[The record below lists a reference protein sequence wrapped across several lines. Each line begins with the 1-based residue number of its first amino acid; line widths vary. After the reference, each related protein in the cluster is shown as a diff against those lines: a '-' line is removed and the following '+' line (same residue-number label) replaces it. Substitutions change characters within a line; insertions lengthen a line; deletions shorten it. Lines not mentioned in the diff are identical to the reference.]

1 LHGQCYNFTV
11 KVSELGE
18 FGLIDLIQK
27 KIAASRSSRNPNLII
42 GAGDDAA
49 AWQGDGT
56 VQLATTDSLVD
67 GVHFSRDITSWYELG
82 WKALAISLSDI
93 AAMGGLPQYAL
104 VTLALP
110 ADSEV
115 DDAISLLQGML
126 DLAEPH
132 GVAIAGGD
140 IVRASL
146 VVITTAVTGSAP
158 DREHL
163 LTRASAMPG
172 DRIAVTGYPGTA
184 AAGLRMLREKIK
196 VKPEASTLL
205 SEAFLKPD
213 PRVAEGQ
220 LLIKHGVRT
229 AIDISD
235 GLISDLG
242 HICESSQVSARIEV
256 DRLPIAPAVKA
267 NFSQEALEL
276 ALSGGEDYEL
286 LFTAGADII
295 EKITRE
301 AVCPVTVIGDIITGE
316 TGKID
321 LVDNRGNPFVLTGGG
336 WDHFSSR

>member
-1 LHGQCYNFTV
+1 M

-27 KIAASRSSRNPNLII
+27 KISSSRGNQPPGQNLII
-42 GAGDDAA
+42 GIGDDAA

-56 VQLATTDSLVD
+56 VQLATTDSLVED
-67 GVHFSRDITSWYELG
+67 VHFSLATTPWYELG

-115 DDAISLLQGML
+115 DDAMSLLQGML
-126 DLAEPH
+126 DLAEPY
-132 GVAIAGGD
+132 GVAIVGGD

-163 LTRASAMPG
+163 LTRTSARPG
-172 DRIAVTGYPGTA
+172 DRIAVTGHLGTA
-184 AAGLRMLREKIK
+184 AAGLRMLRDKIEIE
-196 VKPEASTLL
+196 PEAATFLR
-205 SEAFLKPD
+205 EAFLKPE

-220 LLIKHGVRT
+220 LLIKHGVRA

-242 HICESSQVSARIEV
+242 HICESSRVSARIEV
-256 DRLPIAPAVKA
+256 DRLPVAPAVKA
-267 NFSQEALEL
+267 NFGKEALGL
-276 ALSGGEDYEL
+276 ALAGGEDYEL
-286 LFTAGADII
+286 LFTASP
-295 EKITRE
+295 EITNRV
-301 AVCPVTVIGDIITGE
+301 ARAASRPVTVIGDITAGE

-321 LVDNRGNPFVLTGGG
+321 LVDSRGKPFVLTESG
-336 WDHFSSR
+336 WDHFSTR